1 MNLIMNKLDKAL
13 LAGAATLMFVPTL
26 SAQRDVPYHEKGGV
40 GYNKYVTSDKP
51 DGEGEYTIHLET
63 FTTGEVQVKKK
74 SIPSDIVLVL
84 DMSGSMMYQY
94 PEAGVSMEDQM
105 ILEVGPTATYEGRVR
120 YRYSSATGT
129 INGPNSINGSTSN
142 PSAFSSSNYT
152 RYIRWNDAAGVI
164 DNENGTFYQV
174 TRGGDA
180 TAGYILFFTPA
191 DGVRH
196 YLRGRSTDADQ
207 GVKLTRPTDV
217 TSTSTNIW
225 QGQLWRYRARVEA
238 LREAVCGF
246 IQIIAQNDAEQVRP
260 FLDPGVTGNQIS
272 IVQMT
277 GKTEPEIVSIVEPA
291 TYTSGTTNVVK
302 SFTEVNSTDNVDA
315 LTTAVN
321 KMIASGSTP
330 PDAGMRLAHL
340 LLEDLED
347 RGMNAFH
354 PTYGTRARHKTV
366 VLFTDGEPSV
376 AGDDDHLERTF
387 CQIVYGATHS
397 AKIIKDPRSQGGKF
411 EGKVFS
417 IGFASS
423 GANRTFLQYTS
434 SNYPDGL
441 ETVETGASSK
451 AKYTGTLI
459 PDPDPEHT
467 TRVYYQDA
475 AESDMSAV
483 FQSIAEAVGGNN
495 QEYGATSMVAVDIVS
510 SSFQLP
516 EGVDLSRVK
525 VYTAQCLGIL
535 DETFTPEGETEAKH
549 YLAFAQ
555 PKLAPT
561 RASLDSLWVSH
572 KVKSKVNPDADSLD
586 VHGNVVYRWEKLE
599 NVDIDGTSA
608 PGPDNTDGIRLK
620 INPADNSVSITG
632 FDFSQCWC
640 GLDAEHENVEQ
651 YDSSDPNYS
660 HHVAGYRGFKLI
672 IEFPIK
678 ITEDAVGGPAVNTNL
693 PGSGLYMTDENG
705 NKTGEPII
713 VYPAPTLLVPVNL
726 WISKKGLNKGESA
739 SFSIERKL
747 AKKEHE
753 GDPDPEYEYFTNV
766 MLTGKPGVDSLTVKL
781 LNLDPAY
788 FYRVQENGWSW
799 SYDTVIQPANAGQTT
814 ETTTHNPFVFQNT
827 KKENMPKH
835 AESVVNNDFKNGQAV
850 TTSSKDHT
858 YTPTP

>member
-1 MNLIMNKLDKAL
+1 MKKIYSVI
-13 LAGAATLMFVPTL
+13 LAFATILTFATNL

-40 GYNKYVTSDKP
+40 AYNKYITSDKP
-51 DGEGEYTIHLET
+51 DADGNYTVHLET

-84 DMSGSMMYQY
+84 DMSGSMNYDYKLSTEGEHGVPLSEQL
-94 PEAGVSMEDQM
+94 EADLG
-105 ILEVGPTATYEGRVR
+105 TAANNSQVN
-120 YRYSSATGT
+120 YRWSTAMQV
-129 INGPNSINGSTSN
+129 INGYNCINNTPQNNSAI
-142 PSAFSSSNYT
+142 SSNYL
-152 RYIRWNDAAGVI
+152 RYYKDEDG
-164 DNENGTFYQV
+164 FYQV
-174 TRGGDA
+174 TAGRTNFNTEGNTKYYYYYLYFKKNGTTYYLSNSAGGV
-180 TAGYILFFTPA
+180 TT
-191 DGVRH
+191 
-196 YLRGRSTDADQ
+196 
-207 GVKLTRPTDV
+207 TRPTDIIG
-217 TSTSTNIW
+217 TSTVDNANKETHSVPTQTIW
-225 QGQLWRYRARVEA
+225 TGQLWRYPSRIQALKEA
-238 LREAVCGF
+238 IGGFVAMIAKNDREEV
-246 IQIIAQNDAEQVRP
+246 QPN
-260 FLDPGVTGNQIS
+260 LDGGIPGNQIS
-272 IVQMT
+272 IVRFT
-277 GKTEPEIVSIVEPA
+277 GNDDPKDALDRNTDGSVKEVSTNDAHTYVRKRFTTVKEDNGASIVA
-291 TYTSGTTNVVK
+291 AM
-302 SFTEVNSTDNVDA
+302 NSMT
-315 LTTAVN
+315 
-321 KMIASGSTP
+321 ASGNTP
-330 PDAGMRLAHL
+330 HDSGVKLAQL
-340 LLEDLED
+340 LLEDLEAN
-347 RGMNAFH
+347 GMPAIH
-354 PTYGTRARHKTV
+354 PVYNTPARHKTV
-366 VLFTDGEPSV
+366 VVFTDGNPEVSGRNAYKVTHDATLFGVSIKKDLHGQIFTVGFNPTS
-376 AGDDDHLERTF
+376 GSKKFLE
-387 CQIVYGATHS
+387 YL
-397 AKIIKDPRSQGGKF
+397 
-411 EGKVFS
+411 
-417 IGFASS
+417 SS
-423 GANRTFLQYTS
+423 E
-434 SNYPDGL
+434 YPDGL
-441 ETVETGASSK
+441 QNNTSGSYN
-451 AKYTGTLI
+451 YTGT
-459 PDPDPEHT
+459 
-467 TRVYYQDA
+467 QDVTHVDEDDNTIFYRDGA
-475 AESDMSAV
+475 TSDLSKI
-483 FQSIAEAVGGNN
+483 FESIAEAVGGNS

-516 EGVDLSRVK
+516 EGVDASSVK

-549 YLAFAQ
+549 YLAFAK

-561 RASLDSLWVSH
+561 RPKLDSLWVSH

-586 VHGNVVYRWEKLE
+586 VHGNTVYQWERLE